1 MRNMTFGLS
10 IYLYLIALF
19 IYLYVTSCNS
29 NAQEQV
35 VNQIERLPKDSIIN
49 SLIHTLDTY
58 YVLTEEGKEMGNVL
72 KKHLKAGAYNSI
84 TDPSLLASRLEKDI
98 KSVYDDKHL
107 YVFYD
112 PGFEQNQQG
121 IQTEDAKNEARMR
134 ELEYEKAKNFMFTS
148 AKILPRN
155 IGYVQLNGF
164 VDQVEQAE
172 PTATAAFGF
181 IAHTDALII
190 DLRFNGGGSPEMV
203 EQLESYFFKEKTH
216 MSDIYERSNNKTTSF
231 YADPV
236 KSKGIS
242 LVMPVYIL
250 TSKRTFSAAEDFSY
264 SMQQIKRAQV
274 IGDTTAGGAHPTRP
288 IALKGGFVAQIP
300 FARSIN
306 PYSKNNWEGSGVIP
320 DIPVQSSNAL
330 EKAMEGIYLKQLAA
344 STNDKQK
351 RSIEWQINALKA
363 SPENFIPMET
373 LSKFCGEYQGG
384 LKIYLRNGNLYC
396 MNAERG
402 NDIFRFAPL
411 NEHLFVMDE
420 NVQVEFIEENKTIK
434 LRMHFIDGNSRDKAR
449 L

>member
-1 MRNMTFGLS
+1 MKNIRLALLVYLTF
-10 IYLYLIALF
+10 
-19 IYLYVTSCNS
+19 TSGIS
-29 NAQEQV
+29 NAQEHTV
-35 VNQIERLPKDSIIN
+35 SKKNILTRDSIIY
-49 SLIHTLDTY
+49 SLIHTLNTY
-58 YVLTEEGKEMGNVL
+58 YVLNEKGKQMGNLL
-72 KKHLKAGAYNSI
+72 KKQLRAGAYNSI

-112 PGFEQNQQG
+112 PEFEQNQQAS
-121 IQTEDAKNEARMR
+121 QTEDAKNEAKIH
-134 ELEYEKAKNFMFTS
+134 ELEYEKSKNFMFTG

-164 VDQVEQAE
+164 VDMVEQAE

-181 IAHTDALII
+181 LAHTDALII
-190 DLRFNGGGSPEMV
+190 DLRFNGGGSPAMV

-216 MSDIYERSNNKTTSF
+216 MSDIYERSTNKTTSF
-231 YADPV
+231 YADPA

-306 PYSKNNWEGSGVIP
+306 PYSKSNWEASGVIP

-330 EKAMEGIYLKQLAA
+330 EKTMEGIYLKQLAA

-396 MNAERG
+396 MNAERE
-402 NDIFRFAPL
+402 NDIFRLTPL
-411 NEHLFVMDE
+411 KENLFTMDE
-420 NVQVEFIEENKTIK
+420 NVQVEFIEENQTIK

>member
-1 MRNMTFGLS
+1 MKNIRLALLVYLTF
-10 IYLYLIALF
+10 
-19 IYLYVTSCNS
+19 TSGIS
-29 NAQEQV
+29 NAQEHTV
-35 VNQIERLPKDSIIN
+35 SKKNILTRDSIIY

-58 YVLTEEGKEMGNVL
+58 YVLNEKGKQMGNLL
-72 KKHLKAGAYNSI
+72 KKQLKAGAYNSI

-112 PGFEQNQQG
+112 PEFEQNQQAS
-121 IQTEDAKNEARMR
+121 QTEQAKIEAKTR
-134 ELEYEKAKNFMFTS
+134 ELEYEKSKNFMFTS

-164 VDQVEQAE
+164 VDMVEQAE
-172 PTATAAFGF
+172 PTATAAVAFL
-181 IAHTDALII
+181 AHTDALII
-190 DLRFNGGGSPEMV
+190 DLRFNGGGSPAMV

-216 MSDIYERSNNKTTSF
+216 MSDIYERSTNKTTSF
-231 YADPV
+231 YADPA

-306 PYSKNNWEGSGVIP
+306 PYSKSNWEGSGVIP

-373 LSKFCGEYQGG
+373 LSKFCGEYQG
-384 LKIYLRNGNLYC
+384 
-396 MNAERG
+396 
-402 NDIFRFAPL
+402 
-411 NEHLFVMDE
+411 
-420 NVQVEFIEENKTIK
+420 
-434 LRMHFIDGNSRDKAR
+434 
-449 L
+449 

>member
-1 MRNMTFGLS
+1 MKNITFALL
-10 IYLYLIALF
+10 IYF
-19 IYLYVTSCNS
+19 SFTSNIS
-29 NAQEQV
+29 NAQQLAS
-35 VNQIERLPKDSIIN
+35 NHNNKLPKDSIIN

-58 YVLTEEGKEMGNVL
+58 YVMTEKGKEMGNVL
-72 KKHLKAGAYNSI
+72 KKNLKAGTYNSI
-84 TDPSLLASRLEKDI
+84 TDPSQLASRLEKDI

-112 PGFEQNQQG
+112 PGFEQNQQAS
-121 IQTEDAKNEARMR
+121 QTEKEAKTR

-155 IGYVQLNGF
+155 IGYIQLNGF

-181 IAHTDALII
+181 LAHTDALII
-190 DLRFNGGGSPEMV
+190 DLRFNGGGSPAMV

-216 MSDIYERSNNKTTSF
+216 MSDIYERSTNKTTSF
-231 YADPV
+231 YADPA

-242 LVMPVYIL
+242 LMMPVYIL

-306 PYSKNNWEGSGVIP
+306 PYSKNNWEGTGVIP

-330 EKAMEGIYLKQLAA
+330 EKAMEGIYLKQLAK

-363 SPENFIPMET
+363 SPENFIPAES

-402 NDIFRFAPL
+402 DDIFRLAPL
-411 NEHLFVMDE
+411 NEHLFAMDE

>member
-1 MRNMTFGLS
+1 MKKNF
-10 IYLYLIALF
+10 IILF
-19 IYLYVTSCNS
+19 ASLAFTSEIS
-29 NAQEQV
+29 NAQQQ
-35 VNQIERLPKDSIIN
+35 NQKNMLPKDSIIN

-58 YVLTEEGKEMGNVL
+58 YVMTEKGKEMGNVL
-72 KKHLKAGAYNSI
+72 KKNLKAGTYNSI
-84 TDPSLLASRLEKDI
+84 TDPSQLASRLEKDI

-112 PGFEQNQQG
+112 PGFEQNQQAS
-121 IQTEDAKNEARMR
+121 QTEKEAKTR

-155 IGYVQLNGF
+155 IGYIQLNGF

-181 IAHTDALII
+181 LAHTDALII
-190 DLRFNGGGSPEMV
+190 DLRFNGGGSPAMV

-216 MSDIYERSNNKTTSF
+216 MSDIYERSTNKTTSF
-231 YADPV
+231 YADPA

-242 LVMPVYIL
+242 LMMPVYIL

-306 PYSKNNWEGSGVIP
+306 PYSKNNWEGTGVIP

-330 EKAMEGIYLKQLAA
+330 EKAMEGIYLKQLAK
-344 STNDKQK
+344 STNDKQR

-363 SPENFIPMET
+363 SPENFIPAES
-373 LSKFCGEYQGG
+373 LIKFCGEYQGG

-402 NDIFRFAPL
+402 NDIFRLAPL
-411 NEHLFVMDE
+411 NEHLFAMDE

>member
-1 MRNMTFGLS
+1 MKNITFALLVYLS
-10 IYLYLIALF
+10 F
-19 IYLYVTSCNS
+19 TSNIS
-29 NAQEQV
+29 NAQQLA
-35 VNQIERLPKDSIIN
+35 VNHNSKLQKDSIVN
-49 SLIHTLDTY
+49 SLTYTLDTY
-58 YVLTEEGKEMGNVL
+58 YVLAKKGKEMGNVL

-112 PGFEQNQQG
+112 PEFEQNQQAS
-121 IQTEDAKNEARMR
+121 QTEQAKKEAKIH
-134 ELEYEKAKNFMFTS
+134 ELEYEKTKNFMFTS

-172 PTATAAFGF
+172 PTATAAFAF
-181 IAHTDALII
+181 LAHTDALII
-190 DLRFNGGGSPEMV
+190 DLRFNGGGSPAMV

-216 MSDIYERSNNKTTSF
+216 MSDIYERSTNKTTSF
-231 YADPV
+231 YADPA
-236 KSKGIS
+236 KAKGIS
-242 LVMPVYIL
+242 LAMPVYIL

-306 PYSKNNWEGSGVIP
+306 PYSKNNWEGTGVIP
-320 DIPVQSSNAL
+320 DIPVQSSKAL
-330 EKAMEGIYLKQLAA
+330 EKTLERIYLKQLAA
-344 STNDKQK
+344 SSNDKQK
-351 RSIEWQINALKA
+351 RSIEWQINTLKA
-363 SPENFIPMET
+363 SPENFIPAES

-402 NDIFRFAPL
+402 NDIFRLAPL
-411 NEHLFVMDE
+411 NEHLFAMDE
-420 NVQVEFIEENKTIK
+420 NVQVEFIVENKTIK

>member
-1 MRNMTFGLS
+1 MKNITF
-10 IYLYLIALF
+10 ALLVYF
-19 IYLYVTSCNS
+19 SFTSNIS
-29 NAQEQV
+29 NAQQLA
-35 VNQIERLPKDSIIN
+35 VNHNNKLQKDSIIY

-58 YVLTEEGKEMGNVL
+58 YVLNEKGKQMGNLL
-72 KKHLKAGAYNSI
+72 KKQLKEGAYNSI

-112 PGFEQNQQG
+112 PEFEQNQQAS
-121 IQTEDAKNEARMR
+121 QTEQAKIEAKTR
-134 ELEYEKAKNFMFTS
+134 ELEYEKSKNFMFTS

-172 PTATAAFGF
+172 PTATAAFAF
-181 IAHTDALII
+181 LAHTDALII
-190 DLRFNGGGSPEMV
+190 DLRFNGGGSPAMV
-203 EQLESYFFKEKTH
+203 EQLESYFFKQRTH
-216 MSDIYERSNNKTTSF
+216 MSDIYERSTNKTTSF
-231 YADPV
+231 YADPA
-236 KSKGIS
+236 KAKGIS
-242 LVMPVYIL
+242 IAMPVYIL

-306 PYSKNNWEGSGVIP
+306 PYSKSNWEASGVIP

-396 MNAERG
+396 MNAERE
-402 NDIFRFAPL
+402 NDIFRLTPL
-411 NEHLFVMDE
+411 KENLFTMDE
-420 NVQVEFIEENKTIK
+420 NVQVEFIEENQTIK